1 MRLSRNGF
9 LRQYGPFTYVFDRL
23 EAFDEMYRDAEPF
36 FRGLSREPREKEE
49 IVRETLAAF
58 DGADEAEVRRDFD
71 ELYEPLLAAGVVLAG
86 DAAAAPDAS
95 DRRFSYDAPNPK
107 TSPDEAVL
115 SAADKARLPQNV
127 LGDWFAVHPT
137 LFRLQLDITQA
148 CTERCIHCYI
158 PEYNPVFL
166 PFPKIAALLDELSAM
181 GGLEVTLSG
190 GECMMHPDFGRIV
203 RYARSK
209 DLLVGVLSNLTLLDA
224 EKTVLL
230 RDADATVQVSLYSM
244 DEAVHDGITKR
255 PGSWRATKAAIER
268 LRAADVPCRVS
279 CPTMKS
285 NYRGYLD
292 VLRWARSLGMNAQTD
307 FIIMGKMD
315 GDTSNLGC
323 RLDLRETRT
332 LLEDVILRSVPMNSE
347 YFDPAK
353 KESML
358 SDEAWMAQP
367 VCGAGLDSLCIDATG
382 EAYPCPAFGGFR
394 LGSVHERTLRWIW
407 EESPAMRRLRSVRGR
422 DFPKCAHC
430 EDRDYCSVCMCRN
443 FNETGDPFKPA
454 EHFCRVAALN
464 REIAENK
471 MRAAGA
477 PEGTGA

>member
-1 MRLSRNGF
+1 MLMRLSRNGF

-23 EAFDEMYRDAEPF
+23 AAFDEMVRDAEPF
-36 FRGLSREPREKEE
+36 FRGLSREPREKEAL
-49 IVRETLAAF
+49 VRETLAAF

-71 ELYEPLLAAGVVLAG
+71 ELYAPLLDSGVVVAG
-86 DAAAAPDAS
+86 DAAARPDAC
-95 DRRFSYDAPNPK
+95 DRRFSYDAPDPK
-107 TSPDEAVL
+107 TAPDDAVL

-127 LGDWFAVHPT
+127 LGEWFAGHPT
-137 LFRLQLDITQA
+137 LFRLQLDVTQA

-166 PFPKIAALLDELSAM
+166 PFAKIAALLDELREM

-190 GECMMHPDFGRIV
+190 GECMLHPDFGRIV
-203 RYARSK
+203 RYAREK
-209 DLLVGVLSNLTLLDA
+209 DLLVGVLSNLTLLDE
-224 EKTVLL
+224 EKTALL

-244 DEAVHDGITKR
+244 DEAVHDGITGR

-268 LRAADVPCRVS
+268 LRAAHVPCRIS
-279 CPTMKS
+279 CPTMKP

-292 VLRWARSLGMNAQTD
+292 VLAWARSLRMDAQTD
-307 FIIMGKMD
+307 FIIMGRMD

-323 RLDLRETRT
+323 RLDLAETRT

-353 KESML
+353 KESMP
-358 SDEAWMAQP
+358 SDEEWMERP
-367 VCGAGLDSLCIDATG
+367 VCGAGLDSLCVDAAG

-394 LGSVHERTLRWIW
+394 LGSVREHSLRWVW
-407 EESPAMRRLRSVRGR
+407 EESPAMERLRAVRGR

-430 EDRDYCSVCMCRN
+430 RDRDYCSVCMCRN
-443 FNETGDPFKPA
+443 FNETGDAFAPA

-464 REIAENK
+464 REIAEK
-471 MRAAGA
+471 RMGPA
-477 PEGTGA
+477 